1 MILSAHQPQYLPW
14 LGYFNKIDKSD
25 VFVFLD
31 NVQYKHREYQNR
43 NRICTK
49 QGCIWLTVPVVTKGL
64 GRQLI
69 KEVKIDNGTG
79 WQKKHW
85 ESLKRCYNRAPFFKK
100 YSDFFEN
107 VYAGEWEKLTELNI
121 HIIEYLLKALKIKTP
136 LNYESEIRT
145 SSSGTERLIEICQ
158 KLKADTYLSGAG
170 GKEYL
175 EEDKFFKAG
184 IRLEYQNFS
193 YPKYNQVYTTK
204 NMPFLPNISAIDL
217 LFNYGEKSI
226 NILRGDKA

>member
-14 LGYFNKIDKSD
+14 PGYFDKVDKSD

-43 NRICTK
+43 NRICAK
-49 QGCIWLTVPVVTKGL
+49 QGCIWLTVPVITKGL

-69 KEVKIDNGTG
+69 KEVKIDNRAG

-85 ESLKRCYNRAPFFKK
+85 ESLKRCYNRAPFFSK
-100 YSDFFEN
+100 YSYFFED
-107 VYAGEWEKLTELNI
+107 VYTREWERLIELNI
-121 HIIEYLLKALKIKTP
+121 YIIEYLLKELGIKTP
-136 LNYESEIRT
+136 LNYESEIKT
-145 SSSGTERLIEICQ
+145 SSLGTERLIEICQ

-170 GKEYL
+170 GKDYL

-184 IRLEYQNFS
+184 LKLEYQKFN
-193 YPKYNQVYTTK
+193 YPQYNQVYTTK
-204 NMPFLPNISAIDL
+204 GIPFLPNMSAIDL

-226 NILRGDKA
+226 NILRGDKV